1 MKLGLIGYGAV
12 ALQALDAMSAA
23 VVRPLDALIVLARPG
38 RSSSA
43 QEVLRRLE
51 GTLAR
56 EVIVVETI
64 ERLIAHGPRVVAEAA
79 GQEAV
84 RASGPALLAAGVDLL
99 VVSAGAL
106 ADKALRTTLDD
117 VSAAGGGRWEC
128 CAGAVGGLD
137 ILAAARLAGLEEVI
151 YTSRKP
157 PQAWIGTPAERIIE
171 LASMSEATCFFE
183 GDAASASRAYPQN
196 ANVAATIALAGAG
209 FERTRV
215 RLVADP
221 AATRNVHLIRI
232 RSTCVDVTIDI
243 AGHPAPGNP
252 KTSLTTGYAMA
263 ATLLARLGRPV
274 HDFKQ

>member
-1 MKLGLIGYGAV
+1 LKLGLIGYGAV
-12 ALQALDAMSAA
+12 ALQALDALAAA
-23 VVRPLDALIVLARPG
+23 VVRPLDALVVLVRPG

-43 QEVLRRLE
+43 QEALRRLQ
-51 GTLAR
+51 GRLAHD
-56 EVIVVETI
+56 VIVVETI
-64 ERLIAHGPRVVAEAA
+64 ERLIAYGPRIVAEAA

-84 RASGPALLAAGVDLL
+84 RASGPALLAAGVDFL

-106 ADKALRTTLDD
+106 ADRSVRDALDNA
-117 VSAAGGGRWEC
+117 SAAGGGRWEC

-151 YTSRKP
+151 YTSCKP
-157 PQAWIGTPAERIIE
+157 PQAWTGTPAEHIVD

-221 AATRNVHLIRI
+221 ASTRNVHVIRI
-232 RSTCVDVTIDI
+232 RSACVDVTIDI

-263 ATLLARLGRPV
+263 ANLLARLSKPI

>member
-1 MKLGLIGYGAV
+1 LKLGLIGYGAV
-12 ALQALDAMSAA
+12 ALQALDALTAA
-23 VVRPLDALIVLARPG
+23 VVRPLDALVVLARPG

-43 QEVLRRLE
+43 QEALRRLQ
-51 GTLAR
+51 GGLAHD
-56 EVIVVETI
+56 VIVVETI
-64 ERLIAHGPRVVAEAA
+64 ERLIAYGPRVVAEAA

-84 RASGPALLAAGVDLL
+84 RASGPALLAAGVDFL

-106 ADKALRTTLDD
+106 ADPSVRDALDNA
-117 VSAAGGGRWEC
+117 SAAGGGRWEC

-151 YTSRKP
+151 YTSCKP
-157 PQAWIGTPAERIIE
+157 PQAWTGTPAEHIVD

-221 AATRNVHLIRI
+221 ASTRNVHVIRI
-232 RSTCVDVTIDI
+232 RSACVDVTIDI

-263 ATLLARLGRPV
+263 ANLVARLSKPI